1 MQQQLGSGKTAV
13 LVERII
19 QKIINEKVDIDK
31 ILVVTFTNA
40 AASEMKQRISDSIY
54 KKIEQDPNN
63 LHLQRQINLL
73 GRASICTIHSFC
85 LDVIKNNFFEIDI
98 SPNFRIGDTSE
109 IELLKM
115 ECLEDIF
122 EQKYEQNDEQFL
134 KLVETYTGY
143 RGDEPLKEIIQK
155 VYNFIQSSP
164 FPIKWLEE
172 NVEKF
177 NVDLSKDFGQT
188 KWGQILLDNFKEKL
202 DEQIAMMQA
211 VEKYLSQNYE
221 LEKWINTLKI
231 DIQNMN
237 NLKQN
242 CNSWEEMYKSVEEF
256 KFTRWPTDKKIQSN
270 IKEEAKQKRDEI
282 TKNYKDI
289 KNIMIAYT
297 GEEINEDLKA
307 TYEIMKILK
316 DLIIEF
322 SNKFSQKKKEKNII
336 DFNDIEHFAL
346 KILMQEDENRNYVP
360 TEVSKKYMQ
369 KFIEIAVDEY
379 QDSNLVQEYILNA
392 ISKNNIFMV
401 GDVKQSIYKFR
412 QARPELFL
420 EKYDRYKTLEDRK
433 ENDNLK
439 IKLFKN
445 FRSRKNV
452 LDITNII
459 FKNIM
464 SKDLGDINYTKEEYL
479 NLGANY
485 PENNQN
491 LNIQLHIIDLKED
504 KKDEWDLYE
513 TENEEDEAL
522 ELVEKNLL
530 EAKFVAKKIKEL
542 LNSNYQVYDSKVGYR
557 KATYKDI
564 VILLRATSNIAQ
576 IYEKELLE
584 KNIPI
589 YSDTSSQYL
598 ESIEIQTII
607 SLLKIIDNPM
617 QDIDLVTVLRSMIG
631 GFTDNELVKIRLVD
645 KNCYF
650 YESMQ
655 KAKIQVGSNLSNKI
669 DDFFEK
675 IQKWRQA
682 QEVLG
687 LEELIW
693 KIYEDTGYYE
703 YVSLMP
709 NGALRQANLK
719 MLFEKA
725 KIYESASYSG
735 LFNFIN
741 FIERLKQTSGDM
753 SAAKIIG
760 ENEDVVRIM
769 SIHKSKG
776 LEFPIVFL
784 ANSSKQFNM
793 MDLKDSIML
802 DQDLGIGPKY
812 IDYIRKIEF
821 NTMAK
826 EAIKIKSRKEIIS
839 EEMRVLYVAL
849 TRAKEKLIITGTS
862 KDLEKDLSKKEEI
875 IQMCSKEKIDKYI
888 VEKYISYLDWIELV
902 YLKNKQEMEGYF
914 ELYKHTKKELLEENK
929 EQSKNV
935 DYKKQLEE
943 SIKNSKELDS
953 KTKQKLT
960 WKYPNEKLTK
970 IESKT
975 SVTGIKQL
983 KKLDKQNYE
992 IELQRPKFLN
1002 EIEQVSNAKRGTLM
1016 HLCMQ
1021 RLDSTQEYNMQEIE
1035 DLIQKLVANKIIT
1048 TLEAQSINKS
1058 KILNFCKST
1067 IWKELKTAKQIEKE
1081 KPFYINIPICEIYE
1095 INTQKPILVQ
1105 GIIDLYYIN
1114 KDDQLVLVDYKTDY
1128 VENKNEKILIEKYK
1142 TQLELYKKALE
1153 EALNRKVD
1161 KVYIYSTY
1169 LDKEIEI

>member
-1128 VENKNEKILIEKYK
+1128 VENKNEEILIEKYK